1 MDSAR
6 HTQSDFWKLISPKGQ
21 LSKKGRHIYI
31 YILSIYI
38 IYIYT
43 QQMTYFV
50 FQFMRNHFQQ
60 LVRQIQGHRSPQL
73 LRGVPRHFCFVL
85 LLFTEA
91 GPT

>member
-1 MDSAR
+1 
-6 HTQSDFWKLISPKGQ
+6 
-21 LSKKGRHIYI
+21 
-31 YILSIYI
+31 
-38 IYIYT
+38 
-43 QQMTYFV
+43 MTYFV